1 MSEVSFDLYM
11 KAVDRILTNRVMLS
25 SRDLPDIAYFDLY
38 DSGVSPAEA
47 AREALIEAGAEDEI
61 VEMILV

>member
-11 KAVDRILTNRVMLS
+11 KAVDRILSNRVMLS

-47 AREALIEAGAEDEI
+47 AREALIEAGAKDEI